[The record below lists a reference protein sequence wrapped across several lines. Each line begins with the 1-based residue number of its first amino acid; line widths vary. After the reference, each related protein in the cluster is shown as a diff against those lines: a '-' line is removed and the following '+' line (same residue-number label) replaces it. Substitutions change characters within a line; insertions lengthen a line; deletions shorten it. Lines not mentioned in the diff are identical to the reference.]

1 MRLFCG
7 GFCHRRLYSSPIQR
21 VASEPVKDRQGLEDL
36 SAWRLSRSE
45 NAFQPYLTP
54 ETLCGVPFGSQNTLS
69 YMLSF
74 TRVVGPMLSLDI

>member
-7 GFCHRRLYSSPIQR
+7 GFCHPRSYIRPVQR
-21 VASEPVKDRQGLEDL
+21 VASEPVKDRQGLENL
-36 SAWRLSRSE
+36 SVARLSGSK

-54 ETLCGVPFGSQNTLS
+54 ETLYGVPFGSQNTLS

-74 TRVVGPMLSLDI
+74 MRVVGPMLSLNM